1 MLPSMDFFSSLDPV
15 PSTPA
20 IVLPVSDTEVRVI
33 HPPKRSTSLARS
45 SRLPPIPTE
54 AVPPLPVITPS
65 AFFSTTTAAS
75 DAQGTSFL
83 LPATATA
90 DATRP
95 SSWTSMSSAGSLP
108 SPLFDTALFDAF
120 PSVPEMM
127 PALSAQTASV
137 YHMSHRSVNPTV
149 SHERPSFDSDLL
161 SSAIHLANTRKST
174 APIVAAT
181 PSALASRSRPTTP
194 VGRRSGESA
203 R

>member
-1 MLPSMDFFSSLDPV
+1 MLPSMDFISSLEPV
-15 PSTPA
+15 PSTPS

-65 AFFSTTTAAS
+65 AFFSTTAEA

-120 PSVPEMM
+120 PSVPQMT
-127 PALSAQTASV
+127 PAMSATTASV
-137 YHMSHRSVNPTV
+137 YQMSHRAVDPNA
-149 SHERPSFDSDLL
+149 SHDRPSFDSDLL

-174 APIVAAT
+174 APIVAA
-181 PSALASRSRPTTP
+181 PPNALAPRSRATTP
-194 VGRRSGESA
+194 VPRRSGESA